1 MKRLSMILLALCLML
16 ALVACG
22 EGNQT
27 SSTANTPETTSSTAN
42 TPETTSAPETE
53 NVGTKEIRGKV
64 EGDAYTNDYLNLS
77 IERPQGWAF
86 YTEDQIAE
94 MNGFTTELF
103 EETDIA
109 DIVAEAGQQT
119 DMMMSDGGSNS
130 LNLIIQPS
138 QSTLET
144 LTDEQ
149 IFQFSEKTVQDQLNA
164 VGWTI
169 DKYEA
174 VTMQV
179 GGEDR
184 SVLHMAITANGVSF
198 DEYQI
203 WIRPSGDYMATL
215 TLALQKDMDPQPV
228 LDGIKNLH

>member
-22 EGNQT
+22 AGNQ
-27 SSTANTPETTSSTAN
+27 TSSTAN

-64 EGDAYTNDYLNLS
+64 EGDAYTNDYLDLT

-203 WIRPSGDYMATL
+203 WVRPSGDYMATL

>member
-22 EGNQT
+22 EGNQ
-27 SSTANTPETTSSTAN
+27 TSSTAN

-64 EGDAYTNDYLNLS
+64 EGDAYTNDYLNLN

-119 DMMMSDGGSNS
+119 DMMMSDSGSNS

-138 QSTLET
+138 QSALEK

-228 LDGIKNLH
+228 LDRIKNLH

>member
-27 SSTANTPETTSSTAN
+27 SSTAKTPETTA
-42 TPETTSAPETE
+42 APETE
-53 NVGTKEIRGKV
+53 NVGTKELRGKV
-64 EGDAYTNDYLNLS
+64 EGDAYTNEYLNLR
-77 IERPQGWAF
+77 IERPQGWTF

-138 QSTLET
+138 LSALQT

-149 IFQFSEKTVQDQLNA
+149 IFQLSEETVKTQLNA

-179 GGEDR
+179 GGAER
-184 SVLHMAITANGVSF
+184 SVLHMAITASGVSF

-203 WIRPSGDYMATL
+203 WICPDGDYMATL
-215 TLALQKDMDPQPV
+215 TLALQKEMDPQPI
-228 LDGIKNLH
+228 LDGIKTLR

>member
-1 MKRLSMILLALCLML
+1 MKRLSMILLALCLVL

-22 EGNQT
+22 AGNQ
-27 SSTANTPETTSSTAN
+27 TSSTAN

-64 EGDAYTNDYLNLS
+64 EGDAYTNDYLNLC
-77 IERPQGWAF
+77 IERPQGWVF

-138 QSTLET
+138 QSALEK

>member
-22 EGNQT
+22 AGNQ
-27 SSTANTPETTSSTAN
+27 TSSTAN

>member
-22 EGNQT
+22 AGNQ
-27 SSTANTPETTSSTAN
+27 TSSTAN

-64 EGDAYTNDYLNLS
+64 EGDAYTNNYLNLS

>member
-22 EGNQT
+22 ESNQ
-27 SSTANTPETTSSTAN
+27 TSSTAN

-94 MNGFTTELF
+94 MNGFTTELY

-119 DMMMSDGGSNS
+119 DMMMSDSGSNS

-138 QSTLET
+138 QSALEK

>member
-22 EGNQT
+22 AGNQ
-27 SSTANTPETTSSTAN
+27 TSSTAN

-103 EETDIA
+103 EETDVA

-203 WIRPSGDYMATL
+203 WVRPSGDYMATL

>member
-22 EGNQT
+22 AGNQT

-53 NVGTKEIRGKV
+53 SVGTKEIRGKV

-94 MNGFTTELF
+94 MNGFTTELY

-119 DMMMSDGGSNS
+119 DMMMSDSGSNS

>member
-22 EGNQT
+22 AGNQ
-27 SSTANTPETTSSTAN
+27 TSSTAN

-138 QSTLET
+138 QSALEK

>member
-22 EGNQT
+22 EGNQ
-27 SSTANTPETTSSTAN
+27 TSSTAN

-94 MNGFTTELF
+94 MNGFTTELY

>member
-22 EGNQT
+22 AGNQ
-27 SSTANTPETTSSTAN
+27 TSSTAN

-64 EGDAYTNDYLNLS
+64 EGDAYTNDYLNLC

-119 DMMMSDGGSNS
+119 DMMMSDSGSNS

-138 QSTLET
+138 QSALEK

>member
-1 MKRLSMILLALCLML
+1 MKRLSMILLALCLVL

-22 EGNQT
+22 AGNQ
-27 SSTANTPETTSSTAN
+27 TSSTAN

-64 EGDAYTNDYLNLS
+64 EGDAYTNDYLNLC

-94 MNGFTTELF
+94 MNGFTTELY

-138 QSTLET
+138 QSALEK

>member
-27 SSTANTPETTSSTAN
+27 SSTAT

-53 NVGTKEIRGKV
+53 NAGTKEIRGKV
-64 EGDAYTNDYLNLS
+64 EGDAYINEYLNLRVD
-77 IERPQGWAF
+77 RPQGWAF
-86 YTEDQIAE
+86 YSEDQIAE
-94 MNGFTTELF
+94 MNGFTTEMF
-103 EETDIA
+103 EGTDIA
-109 DIVAEAGQQT
+109 DIVAEAGQST

-138 QSTLET
+138 QSSLEK

-149 IFQFSEKTVQDQLNA
+149 IFQLSETTVEAQLTA

-179 GGEDR
+179 GGEER
-184 SVLHMAITANGVSF
+184 SVLHMAITASGVSF

-215 TLALQKDMDPQPV
+215 TLAAKDIEVQPI
-228 LDGIKNLH
+228 LDGIKTLH